1 MTRPIQVWQFEH
13 APENLKQHFY
23 EDDADWLAL
32 IPKEYKDEYIPWLDV
47 GTQFGCFQVERLLL
61 ENGDYVKVGY
71 HS

>member
-1 MTRPIQVWQFEH
+1 MTKPIQVWKFEH

-32 IPKEYKDEYIPWLDV
+32 IPKEYRDEYISWLD
-47 GTQFGCFQVERLLL
+47 THSFAAYKIERLLL